1 MNPRS
6 QIPREGTGN
15 KRRREDNKEDE
26 PGKRLK
32 VEMRGK
38 PEESKEH
45 PETKKEEEEAPTN
58 NTREQAG
65 ARDKEE
71 PTTTTTTSTTAS
83 KRDPKKVQQKVT
95 NWLRRTET
103 GLNLF
108 GSTDIREINNM

>member
-15 KRRREDNKEDE
+15 KRKREDNKEDE

-45 PETKKEEEEAPTN
+45 PETKKEEE
-58 NTREQAG
+58 
-65 ARDKEE
+65 
-71 PTTTTTTSTTAS
+71 
-83 KRDPKKVQQKVT
+83 
-95 NWLRRTET
+95 
-103 GLNLF
+103 
-108 GSTDIREINNM
+108 